1 MSGLKR
7 MRQQAVR
14 FTKAGRHAEAI
25 PVWEAI
31 FQQQPASSENALAL
45 GAELLACD
53 RIADAS
59 QLLAKS
65 SKDHPNNPDIALL
78 YGRVLVKQKLRQ
90 HALGAFFHAL
100 SLNPDSVET
109 HANIASTLY
118 WERKSDAALSHAEF
132 ACQHDLSNTNIA
144 TYLLILQDL
153 RLLKEGMAFIDRL
166 MAAYPARRPVL
177 LTLRAVALNSLGRT
191 SEALE
196 NAREAARLAPADPY
210 TQFICATTLLAQGHL
225 TAEAWAGYEGR
236 SGLLES
242 RAWPA
247 PELRWTNQDLN
258 GRTIVI
264 HAEQGLGDTLQ
275 FVRYVPFVADL
286 GARVILAVQ
295 PALVSLLQGT
305 PGATEVVPAGKLP
318 KFDYYCPLLS
328 LPGQLKTTIETIP
341 PPIQYAIEL
350 PQASS
355 SKRLQVGIVWAG
367 NDGFID
373 DRRRSLDPAL
383 LAPLAE
389 VPDVDYHS
397 LQYGV
402 TTLPVSGMQT
412 ALEGVA
418 DFADTARQIAK
429 LDLVISVDTAVA
441 HLAATMGKP
450 VWLLSR
456 HNGCWRWLLDRE
468 DTPWYPSVRLFR
480 QTQAEDWASMIDRVR
495 IKLMTLTTDRRN
507 ATSLTR

>member
-7 MRQQAVR
+7 VRQQAVR
-14 FTKAGRHAEAI
+14 LTKAGRHAEAI

-31 FQQQPASSENALAL
+31 FQQQPANAENALAL

-53 RIADAS
+53 RIDDAS
-59 QLLAKS
+59 QLLARS
-65 SKDHPNNPDIALL
+65 SKDHPDDPDIALL
-78 YGRVLVKQKLRQ
+78 YGRVLIKQKLRQ

-100 SLNPDSVET
+100 SLNPDSVEA
-109 HANIASTLY
+109 HANIASALY
-118 WERKSDAALSHAEF
+118 WERKSDAALLHAEF
-132 ACQHDLSNTNIA
+132 ACQHDLSDTNIA
-144 TYLLILQDL
+144 TYLLVLQDL
-153 RLLKEGMAFIDRL
+153 RLLKEGLAFIDRL
-166 MAAYPARRPVL
+166 MAASPARRPVL
-177 LTLRAVALNSLGRT
+177 LTLRVVALNSLGRT

-196 NAREAARLAPADPY
+196 NAREAARLLPDSPY

-225 TAEAWAGYEGR
+225 TAAAWAGYEGR

-264 HAEQGLGDTLQ
+264 HAEQGFGDTLQ
-275 FVRYVPFVADL
+275 FVRYVPLVAAL

-295 PALVSLLQGT
+295 PALVSLLQGI

-328 LPGQLKTTIETIP
+328 LPGQLKTTLETIP
-341 PPIQYAIEL
+341 SPIQYAIEL

-367 NDGFID
+367 NNGFID
-373 DRRRSLDPAL
+373 DRRRSIDPEL
-383 LAPLAE
+383 LTLLAE
-389 VPDVDYHS
+389 VPEVDYHS

-402 TTLPVSGMQT
+402 TILPFSGMQN
-412 ALEGVA
+412 ALEDVV
-418 DFADTARQIAK
+418 DFADTARRIAK
-429 LDLVISVDTAVA
+429 LDLVISVDTAIA
-441 HLAATMGKP
+441 HLSATMGKP
-450 VWLLSR
+450 VWLLDR
-456 HNGCWRWLLDRE
+456 QNGCWRWLLDRE

-480 QTQAEDWASMIDRVR
+480 QAQSEDWANVIDRVR
-495 IKLMTLTTDRRN
+495 MELTTLTTDRRS
-507 ATSLTR
+507 AKSLPI